1 MIRDVAALLT
11 AFREKEVEA
20 IQRSGISHAPTIGAQ
35 YEGVSGSVLKMMI
48 PPELSLQVV
57 SGFVE
62 GINGTLSG
70 QIDGMLVRGS
80 GTSIPSVEG
89 QYKWPIKDVLA
100 VLEVKKTLFGSD
112 LADAHDQLQSV
123 MTLFWEYAETIQP
136 SDGIDISAP
145 RYVYSQILGEP
156 APVGKQW
163 DVLPFDKTALYRMLL
178 DDHIAP
184 VRIILSYGGFKTEHS
199 LRKGFLDFL
208 AKNPQKPGFAGSS
221 LPSLIVC
228 GENSIVKANGQPFYF
243 KPWQGHY
250 LCYASSSHSPLLWI
264 LNLIL
269 TRISHLYTAPPWYGR
284 DLSIDRF
291 TPLLWGKAVDNGD
304 ERGWVYQEH
313 PVSAKEL
320 KQVPTLTK
328 EEWQPAEISEDQAV
342 MLGLIGN
349 DGIEK
354 GDVLAAMAT
363 LDVNSE
369 ETFALID
376 DLIDKRLVGWDGE
389 TLVFLTLRC
398 STVFTPKGRIV
409 VHDIVDERLV
419 EWMAKPEI

>member
-1 MIRDVAALLT
+1 VIKDVAALLT
-11 AFREKEVEA
+11 AFREKEIDA

-35 YEGVSGSVLKMMI
+35 YEGVSGAVLKMMI
-48 PPELSLQVV
+48 PPELALQVV

-80 GTSIPSVEG
+80 GTPIPSVEG

-100 VLEVKKTLFGSD
+100 VFEIKKRLFGSD

-123 MTLFWEYAETIQP
+123 MALFWEYAETIQP

-156 APVGKQW
+156 SPVGKQW

-178 DDHIAP
+178 DDHVAP

-208 AKNPQKPGFAGSS
+208 GRNPQKPGFAGSS

-243 KPWQGHY
+243 KPWQGNY

-269 TRISHLYTAPPWYGR
+269 TRISHLYAAPAWYGR

-291 TPLLWGKAVDNGD
+291 TPLLWGKAVENED
-304 ERGWVYQEH
+304 ERGWVYHEH

-320 KQVPTLTK
+320 KQVPT
-328 EEWQPAEISEDQAV
+328 E
-342 MLGLIGN
+342 
-349 DGIEK
+349 
-354 GDVLAAMAT
+354 
-363 LDVNSE
+363 
-369 ETFALID
+369 
-376 DLIDKRLVGWDGE
+376 
-389 TLVFLTLRC
+389 
-398 STVFTPKGRIV
+398 
-409 VHDIVDERLV
+409 
-419 EWMAKPEI
+419 